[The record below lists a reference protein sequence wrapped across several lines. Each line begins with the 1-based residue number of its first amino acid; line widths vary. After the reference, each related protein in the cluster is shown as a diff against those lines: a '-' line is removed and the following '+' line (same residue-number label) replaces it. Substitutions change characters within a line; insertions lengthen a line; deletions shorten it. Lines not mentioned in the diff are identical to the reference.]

1 MYRRRQERRNR
12 ILQKIIRWHPVIL
25 LLIMFMLG
33 ACTRGKT
40 NSYTI
45 AAASAAEASAA
56 ESAAMVP
63 ETTAEIERI
72 DDSLAD
78 DPAYASA
85 AQVQIL
91 ALPDSSLL
99 ASAETAAQ
107 NASETET
114 EPPETL
120 PEESTNGNVTVR
132 RNGNYSS
139 RDEVALYVHTY
150 GTLPSN
156 YITKRKAEE
165 RGWNSKRGNLSDV
178 LPGMSIGGSEFGN
191 YEGRLPAEKG
201 RNYYECDID
210 YEGGYRNAKR
220 LVYSSDGLVYYTEDQ
235 YQTFA
240 KLY

>member
-25 LLIMFMLG
+25 LLIMFILG

-45 AAASAAEASAA
+45 AAASAAQASAA
-56 ESAAMVP
+56 ESVAMVP
-63 ETTAEIERI
+63 ETAAELPRI

-78 DPAYASA
+78 NPAYASA

-91 ALPDSSLL
+91 AL
-99 ASAETAAQ
+99 AE
-107 NASETET
+107 NAVPAEDAGEQEPSETE
-114 EPPETL
+114 PAETL

-132 RNGNYSS
+132 RNGNYNS

-165 RGWNSKRGNLSDV
+165 RGWDSRKGNLSDV

-191 YEGRLPAEKG
+191 YEGQLPPG

-210 YEGGYRNAKR
+210 YQGGYRNTKR
-220 LVYSSDGLVYYTEDQ
+220 IIYSSDGQVYYTEDQ
-235 YQTFA
+235 YHTFA

>member
-25 LLIMFMLG
+25 LLIMFILG

-45 AAASAAEASAA
+45 AAASAAQASAA
-56 ESAAMVP
+56 ESVAMVP
-63 ETTAEIERI
+63 ETTAELPRI

-91 ALPDSSLL
+91 AVADSLIPADGSGEQEL
-99 ASAETAAQ
+99 SAE
-107 NASETET
+107 
-114 EPPETL
+114 EPAETL
-120 PEESTNGNVTVR
+120 PEESTNGNITVR
-132 RNGNYSS
+132 RNGNYNS

-165 RGWNSKRGNLSDV
+165 RGWDSRRGNLSDV

-191 YEGRLPAEKG
+191 YEGQLPPGSK
-201 RNYYECDID
+201 YYECDID

-220 LVYSSDGLVYYTEDQ
+220 IIYSSDGQVYYTEDQ
-235 YQTFA
+235 YRTFA